1 MQNKRMKRKLVQW
14 SKHGLLSHI
23 RSPLQVVACAMY
35 SSVVQVYSSGDGT
48 KTLRVTAIRS
58 MIWPGWS
65 PSFESASDF
74 SSVLSFYHSHIL
86 FIIFIIFIIVHLCFS
101 QCPLAGMLKPG
112 AVTVVKGTRFANLY
126 ATGLHLGT
134 CSNRLFRSLWTVTK
148 SRTPGPTKMDC
159 PACGTFQTLI

>member
-48 KTLRVTAIRS
+48 KTLRVTAIRF

-86 FIIFIIFIIVHLCFS
+86 FIIFIIFIIVHLLMFLS
-101 QCPLAGMLKPG
+101 MSVSWNAE
-112 AVTVVKGTRFANLY
+112 TRCCHCGEGYALCKSVCNRAALGNL
-126 ATGLHLGT
+126 L
-134 CSNRLFRSLWTVTK
+134 
-148 SRTPGPTKMDC
+148 
-159 PACGTFQTLI
+159 